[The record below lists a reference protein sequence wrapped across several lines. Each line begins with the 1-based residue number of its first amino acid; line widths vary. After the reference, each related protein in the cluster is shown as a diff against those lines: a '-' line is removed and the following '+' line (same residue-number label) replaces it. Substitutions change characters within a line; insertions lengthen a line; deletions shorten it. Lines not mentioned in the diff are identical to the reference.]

1 MSQNPKTIS
10 KKKSNLKKLPQLQL
24 LQMEQLNTIADGLR
38 QLTVQHVILILQLYT
53 GEPKNKGFRR
63 SPLIL

>member
-24 LQMEQLNTIADGLR
+24 LQMEQLNTIADGPPPADCPACDINFAAVYGR
-38 QLTVQHVILILQLYT
+38 A
-53 GEPKNKGFRR
+53 KK
-63 SPLIL
+63 